1 MPIFKRTISDELIK
15 ATFYLSRSDKAKLK
29 KAISFCESAHVGQF
43 RKTGEPYSN
52 HPINVALIC
61 AGWRL
66 DVEALVAGLL
76 HDTVEDTA
84 TSLHNISNLYGD
96 KVAELVDGLS
106 KVDQLVYRSF
116 EEKTAENFRKMLL
129 ATAADARVI
138 LIKLADRLHNMQTL
152 SALSKKQVLVCCLW
166 NSTCI
171 SSNNRVITTLCS
183 VEALYQV
190 AQPHNCP
197 IRLLRNS

>member
-1 MPIFKRTISDELIK
+1 M
-15 ATFYLSRSDKAKLK
+15 
-29 KAISFCESAHVGQF
+29 
-43 RKTGEPYSN
+43 
-52 HPINVALIC
+52 
-61 AGWRL
+61 
-66 DVEALVAGLL
+66 

-84 TSLHNISNLYGD
+84 TSLNSISNLYGD

-152 SALSKKQVLVCCLW
+152 SALSKKKREGFPKKLSKYSLQ
-166 NSTCI
+166 SPTD
-171 SSNNRVITTLCS
+171 
-183 VEALYQV
+183 
-190 AQPHNCP
+190 
-197 IRLLRNS
+197 

>member
-1 MPIFKRTISDELIK
+1 M
-15 ATFYLSRSDKAKLK
+15 
-29 KAISFCESAHVGQF
+29 
-43 RKTGEPYSN
+43 RKCSCWTVSKDREPYSN

-61 AGWRL
+61 AGWKL

-84 TSLHNISNLYGD
+84 TSLNSISNLYGD

-152 SALSKKQVLVCCLW
+152 SALSKKKREGFPKKLSKYSLQSLTVGFNEVYRNWKICVLQICIQK
-166 NSTCI
+166 STKYLTKQSRKLEETGEK
-171 SSNNRVITTLCS
+171 SSQNYKKNN
-183 VEALYQV
+183 
-190 AQPHNCP
+190 
-197 IRLLRNS
+197 

>member
-29 KAISFCESAHVGQF
+29 KQF
-43 RKTGEPYSN
+43 LLRKCSCWTVSKDRGAYSN

-61 AGWRL
+61 AGWKL

-84 TSLHNISNLYGD
+84 TSLIVFLTFMVTRLLNLLMDYQ
-96 KVAELVDGLS
+96 KLTNWFTEVS
-106 KVDQLVYRSF
+106 KKNCGKFPKNVIGNGSRCKS
-116 EEKTAENFRKMLL
+116 
-129 ATAADARVI
+129 I

-152 SALSKKQVLVCCLW
+152 SALSKKKRR
-166 NSTCI
+166 I
-171 SSNNRVITTLCS
+171 SKKL
-183 VEALYQV
+183 
-190 AQPHNCP
+190 
-197 IRLLRNS
+197 

>member
-61 AGWRL
+61 AGWKL

-84 TSLHNISNLYGD
+84 TSLNSISNLYGD

-152 SALSKKQVLVCCLW
+152 SALSKKKKRR
-166 NSTCI
+166 I
-171 SSNNRVITTLCS
+171 SKETLKYS
-183 VEALYQV
+183 LQS
-190 AQPHNCP
+190 PTD
-197 IRLLRNS
+197 